1 MTLVESK
8 NRNYGDGNKHN
19 SLFKKNTHKKKEEVV
34 FTHDSLHVKCLLL
47 QGAV

>member
-19 SLFKKNTHKKKEEVV
+19 SLFKKTQKKKKEEVV

>member
-19 SLFKKNTHKKKEEVV
+19 SLFKKTHTQKKEEVV

>member
-1 MTLVESK
+1 MEINTIA
-8 NRNYGDGNKHN
+8 
-19 SLFKKNTHKKKEEVV
+19 SLKKTHKKKEEVV

>member
-19 SLFKKNTHKKKEEVV
+19 SLFKKTHTKKKEVV

>member
-8 NRNYGDGNKHN
+8 NRNYGAGNKHN
-19 SLFKKNTHKKKEEVV
+19 SLFKKTQKKEEVV
-34 FTHDSLHVKCLLL
+34 FTHDSLHAKCLLL

>member
-19 SLFKKNTHKKKEEVV
+19 SLFKKTHKKKKEVV

>member
-1 MTLVESK
+1 MEINTIA
-8 NRNYGDGNKHN
+8 
-19 SLFKKNTHKKKEEVV
+19 SLKKTHKKKKEEVV